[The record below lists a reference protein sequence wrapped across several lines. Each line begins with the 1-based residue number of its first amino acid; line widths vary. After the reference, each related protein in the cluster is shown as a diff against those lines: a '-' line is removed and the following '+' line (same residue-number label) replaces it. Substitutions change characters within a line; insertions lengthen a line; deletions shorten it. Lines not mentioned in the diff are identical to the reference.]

1 MATFIDHQKAFISL
15 FNQTAR
21 YHKRHKVFE
30 DFVSCSVIALENRL
44 QFSEAREQKYLR
56 IVSGY
61 ESKRLARTV
70 LIFTER
76 SDQLSRA
83 TDRVPGLPAS
93 PGYAQ

>member
-56 IVSGY
+56 STSFAVSVVVVVMVGPP
-61 ESKRLARTV
+61 V
-70 LIFTER
+70 LIRWGRGQGTAPR
-76 SDQLSRA
+76 
-83 TDRVPGLPAS
+83 
-93 PGYAQ
+93 

>member
-56 IVSGY
+56 STSFAVSVVVVVVVGPP
-61 ESKRLARTV
+61 V
-70 LIFTER
+70 LIRWGRGQGTALR
-76 SDQLSRA
+76 
-83 TDRVPGLPAS
+83 
-93 PGYAQ
+93 